1 MRQQCYNIAS
11 SSSSSSSGHG
21 TGWFAASDT
30 TCPLLLLSS
39 VVTSSSSSGSGE
51 SLPLFTRGNNGAASA
66 VSSARRRRP
75 YTATA
80 NPAAAAL
87 AIGCSATGLC
97 AQRPQGQPLFSREPG
112 AAGASYTLAQRPSS
126 REARRPSTGWFRAQP
141 VLQPVLQPVV
151 GQRI

>member
-1 MRQQCYNIAS
+1 MYAAPSMRQQCYNIAS

-80 NPAAAAL
+80 N
-87 AIGCSATGLC
+87 
-97 AQRPQGQPLFSREPG
+97 QGQPLFSREPG

-126 REARRPSTGWFRAQP
+126 REARRPSTGWFRAQQP
-141 VLQPVLQPVV
+141 VVRAAAPNVVLQPVV